1 MCGVCVMT
9 KGVGCV
15 FAAAIDGRGF
25 GGKRG
30 ELKDERRLMR
40 RSFLFKG
47 VNESAFWDW
56 AVRIED

>member
-40 RSFLFKG
+40 RSFFCSRVRMRVLFG
-47 VNESAFWDW
+47 
-56 AVRIED
+56 IGP